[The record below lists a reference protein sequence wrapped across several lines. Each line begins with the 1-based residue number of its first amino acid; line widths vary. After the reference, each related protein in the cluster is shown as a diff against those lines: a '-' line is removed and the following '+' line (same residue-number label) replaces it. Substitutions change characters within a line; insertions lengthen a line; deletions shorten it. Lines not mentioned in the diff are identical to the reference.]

1 MTWKCG
7 GKVLTV
13 CWPHNK
19 IFFWL
24 TFFFRFYCQGPSL
37 VSSLFY
43 SLPLSLVSS
52 TRSEASLPKLVS
64 LLIPTFF
71 SWFYPSLDPHCFS
84 VFRNDGQWIWPEILA
99 ELEKIISRSVPSQIL
114 SMEKIISRSVPSQI
128 LSILT
133 IDVEGLLLLF
143 VFFLSGLLTELLI
156 M

>member
-1 MTWKCG
+1 MYFTEVTWNCG

-99 ELEKIISRSVPSQIL
+99 ELG
-114 SMEKIISRSVPSQI
+114 KIISRSVPSQI